1 MLLEKSVLV
10 SEGLPGLKEASKVC
24 ASMRSADGK
33 KGRKGRAK
41 GKGGGKCIG
50 LVFYNCLF
58 IH

>member
-41 GKGGGKCIG
+41 GKGGEG
-50 LVFYNCLF
+50 V
-58 IH
+58 